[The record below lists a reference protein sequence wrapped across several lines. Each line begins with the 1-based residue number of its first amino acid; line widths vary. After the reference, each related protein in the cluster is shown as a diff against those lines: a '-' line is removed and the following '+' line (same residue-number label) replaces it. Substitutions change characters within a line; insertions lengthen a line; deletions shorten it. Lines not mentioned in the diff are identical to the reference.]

1 MREGGAK
8 VVSKDWKTQEGR
20 VASEG
25 GVGEGMQLSA
35 PGRRRP
41 IGGDG
46 VCGEGTSVCIRI
58 VGFWVPEYLHGRKT
72 KGKQRRE
79 ASALG
84 TGTGRDPR
92 ELARMGRAQRR
103 RVGGDGAG

>member
-8 VVSKDWKTQEGR
+8 VVSKDGQTQEGR

-25 GVGEGMQLSA
+25 GVSEGMQLSA
-35 PGRRRP
+35 PGRRQP
-41 IGGDG
+41 TCGDG
-46 VCGEGTSVCIRI
+46 VCGEGTSVCIRV
-58 VGFWVPEYLHGRKT
+58 VGFWVPGYLHGRKT

-84 TGTGRDPR
+84 TGMGQDPR
-92 ELARMGRAQRR
+92 ELVSVGRAQRR
-103 RVGGDGAG
+103 RVGG